1 MKILMF
7 PWVDEVNVCLV
18 KLEELKRM
26 PQLTKLGLKKW
37 RTTNSEARILS
48 KYILQYQKRD
58 MKTRVRDSHMVIY
71 SVKAIALIQRAI
83 AKVIYSHLTAVTLG
97 DIKLKIKKIIQSQ

>member
-1 MKILMF
+1 MVNHQIGYRLHWEIEKHPEKRQRENKTVIRSKDEFIFPLVESLNVLPKMKILMF

-37 RTTNSEARILS
+37 RTTNSDARILS
-48 KYILQYQKRD
+48 KYILHY
-58 MKTRVRDSHMVIY
+58 
-71 SVKAIALIQRAI
+71 
-83 AKVIYSHLTAVTLG
+83 
-97 DIKLKIKKIIQSQ
+97 